1 MSGNKFTSAILAALL
16 VMSVFAG
23 AFAGSAAA
31 YDHGDEYDE
40 VLNDG
45 GLYWQGQTLE
55 FDNGTVSD
63 GDTLT
68 LRKVTDSGD
77 EFVGEYGADSAGN
90 VTIGTADRTG
100 EFYLEND
107 TGDELAR
114 FEVAEQTM
122 DVEVDNSTVYNK
134 DDVPQNSAEFTVD
147 SNRAGFDVVVN
158 STSLDIEE
166 LETIFSDED
175 YEVRNDSDDN
185 EYFVLNI
192 TSNEQDVVGNFS
204 SLNTGDYT
212 LNFIVEDTGVE
223 HTVEMEV
230 ADPGDKNA
238 QFDENVYMED
248 QGDVFEFN
256 VSLDNT
262 QSAEV
267 QLGNETYSGY
277 THNVSITDAQDDTVT
292 LLFDTT
298 EAGDGDGDSPW
309 SLHEDSDA
317 TLTPDTANETDIPD
331 ALAATSYDLS
341 VSVDGLEKDVATL
354 ELQERNTEGVSIHT
368 MPKASDYE
376 LSDIKENATPADEV
390 AQGDLLVVEVHASGV
405 YANLDNDTTGA
416 DLENGSAFADA
427 NGFEFA
433 LIDEDPGL
441 NAPPTSYDISNAKD
455 VVVDSDDNRFYVVF
469 DTRDYTFDDVDEGHP
484 LTAHFNMTQDNA
496 YIEDE
501 DEADAQSA
509 NATFD
514 AVERDFDYDN
524 LNDEDVVEATNSEES
539 VISGTTTAAPGTE
552 VTVNV
557 RSTNAAPNPFTLSE
571 TVEVQSD
578 GTVEA
583 TFNMSEYEAGQNFTV
598 AVRDVAPSRQDGT
611 LVSAG
616 PADYNVSLTVEDTG
630 GEPIEGASVSVD
642 GEEYETG
649 ADGQVEAV
657 LTENSTYSVEASADG
672 YLPSSQDVTVTED
685 ETAFTMTL
693 EEEPTEYTTDV
704 EVVDADGNAV
714 ADATVTVDGDTY
726 TTDADGM
733 ASVTLT
739 EGDYDFS
746 VSAEGFE
753 SNSVSQTVDA
763 DGTVSVELTAEQ
775 TETPTDTPDEN
786 TTDENETNTTPT
798 DTDSSTDGQ
807 PGFGVVVALIALVGA
822 ALLAYRR
829 D

>member
-1 MSGNKFTSAILAALL
+1 MSGNKLTSVILATLL
-16 VMSVFAG
+16 MMSVFAG

-31 YDHGDEYDE
+31 YSHGDEYDE

-55 FDNGTVSD
+55 FDNGTVTD

-90 VTIGTADRTG
+90 VTIGTADHTG
-100 EFYLEND
+100 EFYLENEA
-107 TGDELAR
+107 GDELAR
-114 FEVAEQTM
+114 FEVAQQSM
-122 DVEVDNSTVYNK
+122 DVEVDNTTVYNQ
-134 DDVPQNSAEFTVD
+134 DDIPQNSAEFSVD
-147 SNRAGFDVVVN
+147 SNRAGFDLVVN
-158 STSLDIEE
+158 TTSLDIEE
-166 LETIFSDED
+166 LETVFANED
-175 YEVRNDSDDN
+175 YEVRTDSDNN

-192 TSNEQDVVGNFS
+192 TSNTQAVEGNFS
-204 SLNTGDYT
+204 SLNTGEYT

-223 HTVEMEV
+223 HSTTIDV

-238 QFDENVYMED
+238 QFNDSVYMED
-248 QGDVFEFN
+248 QGDMFKFN

-277 THNVSITDAQDDTVT
+277 SHNVSITNAKDDTVT

-298 EAGDGDGDSPW
+298 EAGDGDATSPW

-317 TLTPDTANETDIPD
+317 TITPGASETSIPA

-376 LSDIKENATPADEV
+376 LSDIKENATSANEV
-390 AQGDLLVVEVHASGV
+390 AQGDLFVVEVHASGV

-416 DLENGSAFADA
+416 DLVNGSAFANA
-427 NGFEFA
+427 NGFELA

-441 NAPPTSYDISNAKD
+441 NAPPKSYDISNAKD
-455 VVVDSDDNRFYVVF
+455 VVVDSEDNRFYVVF

-509 NATFD
+509 IAHPVV
-514 AVERDFDYDN
+514 VERDFTYDS
-524 LNDEDVVEATNSEES
+524 LNDEDVLEATNSEES
-539 VISGTTTAAPGTE
+539 VISGTTTAAQGTE

-571 TVEVQSD
+571 TVEVQAD

-583 TFNMSEYEAGQNFTV
+583 TFNMSAYEAGQNFTV

-611 LVSAG
+611 LVTAG
-616 PADYNVSLTVEDTG
+616 PDDYEVSFTVENAN
-630 GEPIEGASVSVD
+630 GEPLEGASVSVD
-642 GEEYETG
+642 GEAYETG
-649 ADGQVEAV
+649 ADGQVTAV
-657 LTENSTYSVEASADG
+657 LTENSTYTVEASADG
-672 YLPSSQDVTVTED
+672 YLASAQDVAVTEND
-685 ETAFTMTL
+685 TAFTLAL

-714 ADATVTVDGDTY
+714 ADATVTVNGDTY

-775 TETPTDTPDEN
+775 TETPTTTPTE
-786 TTDENETNTTPT
+786 TDNETNNTTPT
-798 DTDSSTDGQ
+798 DTDSSSDGQ
-807 PGFGVVVALIALVGA
+807 PGFGIAVALIALVGA